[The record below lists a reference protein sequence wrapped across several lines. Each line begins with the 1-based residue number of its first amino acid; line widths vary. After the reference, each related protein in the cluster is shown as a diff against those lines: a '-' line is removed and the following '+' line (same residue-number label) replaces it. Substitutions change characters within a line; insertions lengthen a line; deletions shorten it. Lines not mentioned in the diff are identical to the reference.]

1 MKIFL
6 LNSMSIA
13 KYSAALVLSL
23 LVLASTSLTAG
34 RTPADAV
41 TPVENSRHTKFL
53 EEIHQRNGNIGLV
66 LIGDSITDFWPGK
79 GKDSYAEFAA
89 WNPLDLGVSGEHTEH
104 VLRRLLDGE
113 LDGYKAKAIMIRIGT
128 NNIGHCAAEKPEWV
142 AAGIKKIVETVKE
155 KQPQA
160 KILLL
165 AIFPRGATADD
176 NQNQRVIET
185 NKLLPSLADNKTVF
199 FMDIGK
205 IFLDDQGNVKKELM
219 PDFLHPNADGYK
231 LWLEAVKPK
240 LSELI
245 K

>member
-1 MKIFL
+1 MIIPKKAATL
-6 LNSMSIA
+6 ALSVLTLASG
-13 KYSAALVLSL
+13 AALTS
-23 LVLASTSLTAG
+23 ASMAIA

-41 TPVENSRHTKFL
+41 TPVENSRHMKFL

-79 GKDSYAEFAA
+79 GKDSYAEFAL
-89 WNPLDLGVSGEHTEH
+89 WNPLDLGVSGEQTEH
-104 VLRRLLDGE
+104 VLRRLLNGE
-113 LDGYKAKAIMIRIGT
+113 LDGYKAKAIMIMIGT
-128 NNIGHCAAEKPEWV
+128 NNIGHFSDEKPEWV
-142 AAGIKKIVETVKE
+142 AAGIKKIVEVIKE

-165 AIFPRGATADD
+165 AIFPRGATAAD
-176 NQNQRVIET
+176 NQNKRAIET
-185 NKLLPSLADNKTVF
+185 NKLLPPLADEKTVF
-199 FMDIGK
+199 YMDIGK
-205 IFLDDQGNVKKELM
+205 IFLDEQGNVKKELM

-240 LSELI
+240 LSELM